1 MEVFG
6 FWRKGDIDQ
15 LHRRLL
21 KAVPG
26 QFVLC
31 VSEQFRADEADDAA
45 FGAGVYRYKR
55 TPLPD
60 EVAKTAA
67 AVAGV

>member
-1 MEVFG
+1 MQVDQTQTMQLAVQGGAADAEG
-6 FWRKGDIDQ
+6 AGGGGDI
-15 LHRRLL
+15 
-21 KAVPG
+21 AVVQREGP
-26 QFVLC
+26 
-31 VSEQFRADEADDAA
+31 ADDAA